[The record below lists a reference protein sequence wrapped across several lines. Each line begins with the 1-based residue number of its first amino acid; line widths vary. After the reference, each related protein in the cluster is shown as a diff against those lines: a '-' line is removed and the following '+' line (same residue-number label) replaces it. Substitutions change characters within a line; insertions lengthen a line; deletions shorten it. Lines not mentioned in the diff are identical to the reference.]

1 LKPKAWL
8 RLARPKQWSK
18 NLLLFAGLLFSGH
31 FRGIPSLLAAG
42 DLRGALLAPQ
52 QALLGFIS
60 FVFLSSSVY
69 ALNDL
74 RDRDED
80 RLHPVKHLRPVASGQ
95 VSPFT
100 AGLLAA
106 VWAAAG
112 LGLGALLGG
121 RFLTLALAYL
131 GLSTLYSVWTKHQVI
146 LDVLSLAAGFVLR
159 ATAGAVAVSV
169 EISTWLLVCTT
180 LGALFVGL
188 VKRRAELAALPAGGK
203 SARVSLRHYSL
214 PLLDQ
219 LIAVVASP
227 TILAYCL
234 YAFSA
239 HSSERGPW
247 MMLTVPFVLYGI
259 LRYLYLAHQKGLG
272 AAPEQVLLGDR
283 AMQIDVFLW
292 VLCSG
297 AIVALAHP

>member
-1 LKPKAWL
+1 M

-31 FRGIPSLLAAG
+31 FRDIPSLIASG
-42 DLRGALLAPQ
+42 DWRGALLAPEQ
-52 QALLGFIS
+52 SLLGFVS
-60 FVFLSSSVY
+60 FVLLSSSVY

-74 RDRDED
+74 RDAGED

-95 VSPFT
+95 ITPFT
-100 AGLLAA
+100 AGVLSAAWALL
-106 VWAAAG
+106 G

-121 RFLTLALAYL
+121 RFLLLALAYL
-131 GLSTLYSVWTKHQVI
+131 GLSTVYSLWTKHQVI

-169 EISTWLLVCTT
+169 DISTWLLVCTT
-180 LGALFVGL
+180 LGALFLGFG
-188 VKRRAELAALPAGGK
+188 KRRAELAALPAGSK
-203 SARVSLRHYSL
+203 SARVSLQHYSL

-219 LIAVVASP
+219 LISVVASP
-227 TILAYCL
+227 TLLAYSL

-239 HSSERGPW
+239 HSGERGPW

-259 LRYLYLAHQKGLG
+259 LRYLYLVHQKGLG

-283 AMQIDVFLW
+283 ALQIDIFLW

-297 AIVALAHP
+297 TIVAVARP